1 MFLFLL
7 LVLALFVPGCR
18 SADENR
24 ARQEPPAALHHP
36 AEVSPS
42 SPSRS
47 ARLMDGMGTVDFAIT
62 TISKD
67 AQAFFNQGIAQ
78 LYGFWYVEAEQSF
91 LEAANLDPNAA
102 MAQWGIAMAAP
113 GTFLPMYQLV
123 LTPNPGAAGASPNS
137 PEARARAA
145 IVKAHALNDS
155 ITPRERLYIEAVAAR
170 HNSAVRDPDAAY
182 IAVMRRLVESFP
194 DDLEAKSIL
203 ALALENGYEP
213 ATKSAKAGTAESL
226 KLLRQVLAKNPNH
239 VGANHFL
246 IHGLEGS
253 KDLRSALPAAN
264 RYAALAPNIPHVLHM
279 PGHVYAQIGRFD
291 EAVQAFLAA
300 AAKEREYMSADPH
313 YSKLSYVHNEILL
326 LHALGSQG
334 RYRDAMARI
343 TDLMSAKENLADRQT
358 AEFFYRVGWFALM
371 KMLVRFEKWEEILDG
386 KTLPF
391 YNQPSE
397 SLWYHWARGLAYA
410 STSNEADA
418 RNSLQMMEQLIRS
431 VERGGNTIPQQYQ
444 IAHSELV
451 AYIEASTGDVNQGLG
466 ELNRCAM
473 SESLLP
479 YTDPTVYPR
488 PVLELLGKTALKAR
502 DFRSAESAYRR
513 ALENEPGGGRALWGL
528 AKALEGLG
536 KKEDAE
542 KMMTEFRGVWRG
554 EELR

>member
-1 MFLFLL
+1 MVLMFLFLL

-91 LEAANLDPNAA
+91 LEAANLDP
-102 MAQWGIAMAAP
+102 
-113 GTFLPMYQLV
+113 
-123 LTPNPGAAGASPNS
+123 
-137 PEARARAA
+137 
-145 IVKAHALNDS
+145 
-155 ITPRERLYIEAVAAR
+155 
-170 HNSAVRDPDAAY
+170 
-182 IAVMRRLVESFP
+182 
-194 DDLEAKSIL
+194 
-203 ALALENGYEP
+203 
-213 ATKSAKAGTAESL
+213 KAGTAESL

-358 AEFFYRVGWFALM
+358 AEFFY
-371 KMLVRFEKWEEILDG
+371 
-386 KTLPF
+386 
-391 YNQPSE
+391 
-397 SLWYHWARGLAYA
+397 
-410 STSNEADA
+410 
-418 RNSLQMMEQLIRS
+418 
-431 VERGGNTIPQQYQ
+431 
-444 IAHSELV
+444 
-451 AYIEASTGDVNQGLG
+451 
-466 ELNRCAM
+466 
-473 SESLLP
+473 
-479 YTDPTVYPR
+479 
-488 PVLELLGKTALKAR
+488 
-502 DFRSAESAYRR
+502 
-513 ALENEPGGGRALWGL
+513 
-528 AKALEGLG
+528 
-536 KKEDAE
+536 
-542 KMMTEFRGVWRG
+542 
-554 EELR
+554 